1 MTELSVALQEHLRK
15 AGIDWNGDLLREGVT
30 LLLRWQIGAERYER
44 TAGRQTYRNGFR
56 EGIWET
62 RVGEIPLRIPKLRS
76 GSYYPSFL
84 DPRRRPERALL
95 AVIQAAYVEGV
106 STRKVDKLVQAL
118 GLTGIDKSKVSRICQ
133 ELDTAVRA
141 FRERPALRAGVPIR
155 VAGRIVPEGA
165 GESPHREQGGGDRHR
180 RSGDRGAGNPGVGDR
195 EQ

>member
-15 AGIDWNGDLLREGVT
+15 AGIEWNGDLLREGVT
-30 LLLRWQIGAERYER
+30 LLLRLLMEYEVGWQIGAERYER

-106 STRKVDKLVQAL
+106 STRKP
-118 GLTGIDKSKVSRICQ
+118 SS
-133 ELDTAVRA
+133 
-141 FRERPALRAGVPIR
+141 AG
-155 VAGRIVPEGA
+155 
-165 GESPHREQGGGDRHR
+165 H
-180 RSGDRGAGNPGVGDR
+180 
-195 EQ
+195 